1 MNLFSKYA
9 LVVTLALVWTIL
21 GCGKT
26 EDPLQPLDSTD
37 KHFSTL
43 AETKIPPLASV
54 AAAPA
59 APATDGTPSV
69 TSISY
74 YTDWKLTKPLTGTV
88 APGTTFYTKIVFS
101 EPMTLITADD
111 NTARPIL
118 YYQIDGQR
126 TRYRIA
132 KHGASGADFQ
142 SGDAKPKGNG
152 TQTFVCKY
160 TVPAETT
167 GTFKTAVGKLSTD
180 TEGNPLAKFYVDTQK
195 LQLGTPIDTTP
206 PTVTEVGFYSNWQLT
221 RRITGC
227 SGVG

>member
-1 MNLFSKYA
+1 MNLFSKCA
-9 LVVTLALVWTIL
+9 LVVTLALVCAIL
-21 GCGKT
+21 GCGET

-37 KHFSTL
+37 KHFSTI
-43 AETKIPPLASV
+43 AETKIPPVASV

-69 TSISY
+69 TSVGY

-101 EPMTLITADD
+101 EPMAFTAADD

-118 YYQIDGQR
+118 YYQIEGQR

-142 SGDAKPKGNG
+142 SGDAKPKGSG

-195 LQLGTPIDTTP
+195 LQLGTC
-206 PTVTEVGFYSNWQLT
+206 L
-221 RRITGC
+221 
-227 SGVG
+227 